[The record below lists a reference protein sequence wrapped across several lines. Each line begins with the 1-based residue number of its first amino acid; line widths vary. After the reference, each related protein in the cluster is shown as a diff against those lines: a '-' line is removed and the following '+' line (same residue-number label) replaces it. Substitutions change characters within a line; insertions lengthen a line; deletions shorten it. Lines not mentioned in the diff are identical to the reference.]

1 VTAASIAALS
11 LRQRLLYYF
20 TATFLLLNGGADLLR
35 AHRLNGSH
43 RSPDESLNNTL
54 NKRSSS
60 HIVRRSA

>member
-20 TATFLLLNGGADLLR
+20 TATFLLLNGGAALLR
-35 AHRLNGSH
+35 THRLNGSH